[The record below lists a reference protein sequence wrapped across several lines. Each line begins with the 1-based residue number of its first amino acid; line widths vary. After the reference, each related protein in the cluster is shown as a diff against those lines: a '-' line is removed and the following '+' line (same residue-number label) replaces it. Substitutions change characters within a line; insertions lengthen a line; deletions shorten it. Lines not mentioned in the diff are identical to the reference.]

1 LLRARLHREGVE
13 VMKTDNGCGSAGPHG
28 PSRVHVARAY
38 EPRGTDGAARVLVD
52 RLWPRGLTKE
62 QADLDVWRKDI
73 APSTDLRRWYH
84 HGEQYEEFR
93 QRYIAELSEP
103 PRSIAL
109 VELAALA
116 EERGLVLL
124 TATRNIAISHV
135 TVLAE
140 VLLANH

>member
-1 LLRARLHREGVE
+1 
-13 VMKTDNGCGSAGPHG
+13 
-28 PSRVHVARAY
+28 VHVARAY

-84 HGEQYEEFR
+84 HGKQYEEFR
-93 QRYIAELSEP
+93 QRYIAELREP
-103 PRSIAL
+103 PRSIVL

-140 VLLANH
+140 VLLARSTPP